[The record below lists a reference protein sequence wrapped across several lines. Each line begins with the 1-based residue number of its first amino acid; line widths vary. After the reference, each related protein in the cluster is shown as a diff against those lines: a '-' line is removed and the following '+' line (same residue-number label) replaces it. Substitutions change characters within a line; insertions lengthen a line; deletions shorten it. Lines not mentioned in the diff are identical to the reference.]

1 MMGGFRGRFGCLVGV
16 VFVFGEVLLFVG
28 CLGCFFCFLGV
39 CWGLTFG
46 FLGLFF
52 VFGFS
57 FVFAG

>member
-1 MMGGFRGRFGCLVGV
+1 LVGV

-28 CLGCFFCFLGV
+28 CLGCFFRFSGV

-46 FLGLFF
+46 FLGFFF

-57 FVFAG
+57 FVSVG

>member
-1 MMGGFRGRFGCLVGV
+1 VLGRGCFCIWGGS
-16 VFVFGEVLLFVG
+16 FVCWVFVG

-57 FVFAG
+57 FVFVG